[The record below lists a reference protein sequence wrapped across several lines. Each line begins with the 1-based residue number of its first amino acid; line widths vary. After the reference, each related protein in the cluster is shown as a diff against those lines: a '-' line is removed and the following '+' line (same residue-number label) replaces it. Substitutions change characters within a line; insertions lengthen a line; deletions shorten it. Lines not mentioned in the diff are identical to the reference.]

1 MTRNILIVLLLAG
14 ISTSL
19 RAQDIA
25 PFRKGDHV
33 TFVGNS
39 ITDGGHYHSYIW
51 LYYMTHFPTM
61 RLWMSNC
68 GVGGDTAHSIW
79 ARLDDDV
86 LSRQPTVLTLTFGM
100 NDSGY
105 YEYNGTDPQGFADR
119 QVAQSITNFD
129 SIRRRLTTLQDTRII
144 MLGTSPYD
152 QTSRFNQDIFHGKN
166 DAMRRIV
173 AYQQATAQA
182 EKWEFL
188 DFNAPM
194 TRINEEQQ
202 QTDSTFT
209 LCGTDRIHP
218 DNDGHMVMAY
228 LFLKAQG
235 MAGQK
240 VADVEIDAARRKVLR
255 SENCKITTLRSR
267 DGTVSF
273 DYLARSLP
281 YPMDPV
287 ARGWGFSRPQADAV
301 KVIPTL
307 MDDLSNERLTVRGL
321 QGRYELRIDDTLI
334 DTLTAMQLTQGV
346 NLATYTHTPQ
356 YQQALT
362 VMALNER
369 RWEIERGLR
378 EYAWVQYNFFLGKG
392 MLHQNDAEA
401 EQAMWEAGA
410 DNAWLKGYRGMY
422 ARLRH
427 AESRQMDERQMK
439 LLVKRIYQINRPV
452 KRHIVL
458 RPVD

>member
-1 MTRNILIVLLLAG
+1 MKRRTLIALLLAG
-14 ISTSL
+14 TAMTL
-19 RAQDIA
+19 NAQTIA
-25 PFRKGDHV
+25 PFQKGDRV
-33 TFVGNS
+33 AFVGNS

-61 RLWMSNC
+61 RLWMANC

-105 YEYNGTDPQGFADR
+105 YEYNGDDPQGFADR

-129 SIRRRLTTLQDTRII
+129 SIRHRLTTLKDTRIV

-173 AYQQATAQA
+173 SYQQQAAQK
-182 EKWEFL
+182 EGWEFL

-194 TRINEEQQ
+194 SRINEERQQ
-202 QTDSTFT
+202 ADSTFT

-240 VADVEIDAARRKVLR
+240 VADVQIDATGRKVLR
-255 SENCKITTLRSR
+255 SENCKITALRCG
-267 DGTVSF
+267 DGAVTF

-301 KVIPTL
+301 KIIPTM
-307 MDDLSNERLTVRGL
+307 MDELSDERLRVSGL
-321 QGRYELRIDDTLI
+321 QGRYELCIDDTVI
-334 DTLTAMQLTQGV
+334 DTLTATQLAAGV

-362 VMALNER
+362 VMVLNER

-392 MLHQNDAEA
+392 MLHQNDVQA

-410 DNAWLKGYRGMY
+410 DNAWLRGYRGMY

-427 AESRQMDERQMK
+427 AESRQMDQRQMK
-439 LLVKRIYQINRPV
+439 QLVERIYEINRPV
-452 KRHIVL
+452 KRHIGL
-458 RPVD
+458 QPVE

>member
-25 PFRKGDHV
+25 PFRKGDRV

-281 YPMDPV
+281 HPMDPV

-301 KVIPTL
+301 KVIHT
-307 MDDLSNERLTVRGL
+307 D
-321 QGRYELRIDDTLI
+321 GRSE
-334 DTLTAMQLTQGV
+334 
-346 NLATYTHTPQ
+346 
-356 YQQALT
+356 
-362 VMALNER
+362 
-369 RWEIERGLR
+369 
-378 EYAWVQYNFFLGKG
+378 
-392 MLHQNDAEA
+392 
-401 EQAMWEAGA
+401 
-410 DNAWLKGYRGMY
+410 
-422 ARLRH
+422 
-427 AESRQMDERQMK
+427 
-439 LLVKRIYQINRPV
+439 
-452 KRHIVL
+452 
-458 RPVD
+458 